1 MTQRKRIH
9 IPQRTYL
16 RVDLESRTE
25 SRNESRT
32 PWVAS
37 SNARQVEE
45 QGTSRLIPETPCFTR
60 NIMATPMSRSVRE
73 QYLNAAADALSAYL
87 KDYLDNPS
95 SLSRLCQLT
104 LLLPEL
110 NPSFDVYDRRF
121 LLQYTWALLRVSS
134 SLGMRACVLVQG
146 ARRFGAM
153 PLSVAGLR
161 RHFDADLE
169 LSLSEWPENTV
180 RSGELEDLAAIDND
194 VDILFVLSPTNA
206 VSIPVIE
213 SVSNLVEHARDKPIV
228 LINPRLDEV
237 PSHSGVMQVSGR
249 AERLKLISSFTDVF
263 YMRLLFDAG
272 RNFPLRGILYKAY
285 PSPWQAWFSP
295 ESDEYQLTLECQER
309 PQPDAVSD
317 SFRRVRYQMQKERL
331 QAEDVALENV
341 LFSPLGLLGLVA
353 IAGFLVYKGSSDNIA
368 ALLRTLRNAGP

>member
-1 MTQRKRIH
+1 MQDI
-9 IPQRTYL
+9 
-16 RVDLESRTE
+16 
-25 SRNESRT
+25 
-32 PWVAS
+32 S
-37 SNARQVEE
+37 SI
-45 QGTSRLIPETPCFTR
+45 IPETPCFTR
-60 NIMATPMSRSVRE
+60 NIMVTPMSRSIRE

-87 KDYLDNPS
+87 KDYLEDPS

-121 LLQYTWALLRVSS
+121 LLQYTWSLLRVSS

-146 ARRFGAM
+146 ARQFGAM

-169 LSLSEWPENTV
+169 ISLSEWPENAV
-180 RSGELEDLAAIDND
+180 RSDELEDLTAIDDD

-213 SVSNLVEHARDKPIV
+213 SVSNLVAHVRDKPIV

-237 PSHSGVMQVSGR
+237 PSHSGVMQVTGR
-249 AERLKLISSFTDVF
+249 AERLELISRFTDVF
-263 YMRLLFDAG
+263 YMRLLFDSG

-285 PSPWQAWFSP
+285 PAPWQAWFSP
-295 ESDEYQLTLECQER
+295 KSDEYQLTLESEEK
-309 PQPDAVSD
+309 PQPDTIGD
-317 SFRRVRYQMQKERL
+317 SFRRVRYQMQKEKL
-331 QAEDVALENV
+331 QAEDVSLEKL
-341 LFSPLGLLGLVA
+341 LFSPLGVLGLVA
-353 IAGFLVYKGSSDNIA
+353 IAGFLAYKGSGENFAI
-368 ALLRTLRNAGP
+368 LLRAFSNAGS